1 MRYVAVGSMVVAA
14 LAVSAFAM
22 SKSEERAVANNPV
35 QKLVRVQNKSDIK
48 VRIRC
53 LGYEQDHNFTRDL
66 VPGQREIV
74 TGVDTGPRV
83 IVVFKQGGGEIIAKK
98 GFPLEPDGKNADV
111 VIRGDKADGYQVE
124 INYTDF

>member
-1 MRYVAVGSMVVAA
+1 MRYVAVGLIAVAG
-14 LAVSAFAM
+14 LVVSAFAM
-22 SKSEERAVANNPV
+22 SKTEETAAPKDPT

-66 VPGQREIV
+66 TPGQKEIV

-83 IVVFKQGGGEIIAKK
+83 IVVYKQGGGEIIAKK
-98 GFPLEPDGKNADV
+98 GFPLDPDGKQADV
-111 VIRGDKADGYQVE
+111 VIQGDKADGYRIE